1 MWEHVLPIVGS
12 WQALAAGVALV
23 AFAFAAR
30 WISRENPREEPFA
43 GFAYL
48 FMRVYSRLVHRLRV
62 EGREN
67 IPGGRQSGG
76 RRGHGPVVLVANH
89 TAGVDPVLIQAAVP
103 FEVRFLMARD
113 MQPAALRELW
123 EWVGVIP
130 VNRDGPDAKAAR
142 AAIRWLKEGGLDGGG
157 GVIGIFPEGGI
168 ERPRRRVLPF
178 LAGIGLLVL
187 KGKARVL
194 PVVIDGTPYTAT
206 AWGSL
211 VRRSRSRVRF
221 LPMIDYAAEGVG
233 AAEIA
238 ADLRRRF
245 VEATGWETNDAPE
258 REQTQS

>member
-1 MWEHVLPIVGS
+1 MWDHLLPILGS
-12 WQALAAGVALV
+12 WQSLALGVALV
-23 AFAFAAR
+23 VFAFVAR
-30 WISRENPREEPFA
+30 WIDRENPREEPMA

-48 FMRVYSRLVHRLRV
+48 FMRVYSRVVHRLRV

-67 IPGGRQSGG
+67 IPAGAGG

-142 AAIRWLKEGGLDGGG
+142 AAIRWLKEGGLDGTG

-168 ERPRRRVLPF
+168 ERPRHRVLPF

-187 KGKARVL
+187 KGRARVL

-238 ADLRRRF
+238 DDLRRRIMD
-245 VEATGWETNDAPE
+245 ATGWPGNEQPE
-258 REQTQS
+258 RTLTQA